1 MLSMDECDGRTYRS
15 LGGGKVWKNFLDAN
29 YFKLAELNSIKRW
42 PWIFA
47 PRYPIGHDRGNC
59 CSEYRQRYGSNH
71 QDGYGDY
78 PGSYHSGRE
87 RGQQRYH
94 DRVHSRIR
102 PIFMTSTTTVFAM
115 LPLVVSRGTGSE
127 LYRGLGSAVLGGLAF
142 FMLFTLILIPTLYSL
157 WLDFRAPAV
166 NRVTEMIPGKKPNLA
181 VAPEIARGD

>member
-1 MLSMDECDGRTYRS
+1 MTGGIVAVNIANATEATIKMDTVTILGLII
-15 LGGGKVWKNFLDAN
+15 LGGNVVNNAIMIVHQTLNF
-29 YFKLAELNSIKRW
+29 IR
-42 PWIFA
+42 
-47 PRYPIGHDRGNC
+47 
-59 CSEYRQRYGSNH
+59 
-71 QDGYGDY
+71 
-78 PGSYHSGRE
+78 SGE
-87 RGQQRYH
+87 PPQETLLKS
-94 DRVHSRIR
+94 VHSRIR